1 MKLQDW
7 TLDQS
12 ARRSACGW
20 AWRDRLARY
29 LDWHPEAAARVKRVS
44 RVARMTSHAVSE
56 LSGQTVTPVAPVGPG

>member
-29 LDWHPEAAARVKRVS
+29 LDWHPKAAARVKRVS
-44 RVARMTSHAVSE
+44 RVAIDQSHD
-56 LSGQTVTPVAPVGPG
+56 LSRGLRGLWGSRR